1 MHRILAE
8 PLEVAAFA
16 PYGAVVSADRADVA
30 SHAANQGTA
39 QRRDFLVELANR
51 RPAARLNVASFRCAP
66 WRGSCLRLTSLEKH
80 PASSQLFVP
89 MNARRYLVVVALGD
103 EAPAL
108 HTLRAF
114 VAPSTAAV
122 AYHPGIW
129 HHPMIALD
137 QAIDFTCL
145 VYEDGGAA
153 DCVVAPLVS
162 PLEVVLDESV

>member
-1 MHRILAE
+1 MNRILAE
-8 PLEVAAFA
+8 PLEVHSFA
-16 PYGAVVSADRADVA
+16 PYGAVVSADRSDVPGY
-30 SHAANQGTA
+30 STNQGLA
-39 QRRDFLVELANR
+39 QRRDFLLDLVDH
-51 RPAARLNVASFRCAP
+51 RPPSRLNVASLRCGP
-66 WRGSCLRLTSLEKH
+66 WRGTRLRLSLLEKH

-162 PLEVVLDESV
+162 PLEVVLDDSP